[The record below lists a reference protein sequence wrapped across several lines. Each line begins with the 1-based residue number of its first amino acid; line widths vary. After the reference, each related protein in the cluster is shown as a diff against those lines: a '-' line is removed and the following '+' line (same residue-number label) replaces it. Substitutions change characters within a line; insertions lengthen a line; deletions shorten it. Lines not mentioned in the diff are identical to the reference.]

1 MKTHTRTTRLT
12 AGLATA
18 AALGLALA
26 AAPTAVAQPLS
37 AEPLSAEPAITVN
50 PSTDLPSVARVTV
63 DISGFEPEEAVFAQ
77 QCAQVA
83 PESFA
88 CAHKSMQSVTLDEN
102 GAGTATVTVRRVF
115 EGYDDSSDLVG
126 DIDCVT
132 VELGCFVAVANV
144 EGGTGEM
151 IYFDDRR

>member
-1 MKTHTRTTRLT
+1 MKTHTRITRLT

-18 AALGLALA
+18 AALGLAVA

-37 AEPLSAEPAITVN
+37 AEPSITVD
-50 PSTDLPSVARVTV
+50 PATDLPPVARVTI

-83 PESFA
+83 AGSFA
-88 CAHKSMQSVTLDEN
+88 CAHKSMESVTLDEN
-102 GAGTATVTVRRVF
+102 GAGTTTMTVRRVF
-115 EGYDDSSDLVG
+115 EGYDGNGELVG
-126 DIDCVT
+126 DVDCVT

-144 EGGTGEM
+144 EGGTGAM
-151 IYFDDRR
+151 IYFEDRR